1 MKLYTQQ
8 SRKKKKLSYIQL
20 KNRIEKG
27 YLFSTHDVFTTDM
40 QWADI
45 YFFGKNKQI
54 YNATIRTIACAYYD
68 KVHHLAWDKLK
79 ATANPDDKFFE
90 IVELDGYKS
99 DKNMSGPTTISN
111 PALDSLKGL
120 TASQFLDQAEEEI
133 AKSGKISVKETFEIL
148 PDYVYGIGL
157 DMVINVANLNSE
169 NIDEAIKKFI
179 SSGEKNWESE
189 ENHTPAYDTKS
200 SFTTNAISLD

>member
-20 KNRIEKG
+20 KNRIEKNH
-27 YLFSTHDVFTTDM
+27 LFSTHDVFTKDM

-54 YNATIRTIACAYYD
+54 YNVTIRTIACAYHD
-68 KVHHLAWDKLK
+68 EVHHQAWEKLR
-79 ATANPDDKFFE
+79 ATAHPQDRFFE
-90 IVELDGYKS
+90 IVELEGYS
-99 DKNMSGPTTISN
+99 ENPHVSGPTTVSD
-111 PALDSLKGL
+111 PALESLKGL
-120 TASQFLDQAEEEI
+120 TASQFLEKTEETL
-133 AKSGKISVKETFEIL
+133 ANSGTISVKESFEIL

-157 DMVINVANLNSE
+157 DMVINVDSLDAN
-169 NIDEAIKKFI
+169 NIDEAITRFI
-179 SSGEKNWESE
+179 QNGEKNWESKE
-189 ENHTPAYDTKS
+189 SYTPSYKKKA